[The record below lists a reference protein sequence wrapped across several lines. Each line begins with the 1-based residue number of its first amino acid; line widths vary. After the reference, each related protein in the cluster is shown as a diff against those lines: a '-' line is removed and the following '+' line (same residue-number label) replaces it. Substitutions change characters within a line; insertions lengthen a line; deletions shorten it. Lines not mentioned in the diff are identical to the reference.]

1 MGSKGEGLSLGRLR
15 NARKLNTAVVAAGAV
30 FVLGSAP
37 ALAKTTKKSTA
48 TAPTAAQVKKN
59 VTKLYAEAK
68 KEGTVDVDV
77 LTSPSSYAAVV
88 AGFEKKYPGISVQ
101 LVNVA
106 GPSLAASLISQ
117 ASTNNLQV
125 DLAEARPEIM
135 GEIQQR
141 KLIATPNWVS
151 VGLPA
156 TKILLDGQLVHTS
169 DFVTGVIYNTK
180 LLTKAEAPKSW
191 KALLAPAWSNGKI
204 IVDGVGTEGFE
215 SMLVNGRW
223 NVSQYKSY
231 VASLNAQKP
240 LVIYQGAPETIAVA
254 QGQAPIGLVPFP
266 VASALIAAG
275 DPIAVAPIQ
284 PVVSSPDGWF
294 VLKGAHHSAAAEL
307 LATYFGSAAAE
318 PLFAKGGFTDATPAS
333 LGGEAG
339 AIGAA
344 GITNFAQLD
353 APKSVS
359 LFEKAAALNISGFGF
374 NGGSS

>member
-1 MGSKGEGLSLGRLR
+1 V
-15 NARKLNTAVVAAGAV
+15 AFAATAML
-30 FVLGSAP
+30 VLGST
-37 ALAKTTKKSTA
+37 ALAKSTKKHKPTG
-48 TAPTAAQVKKN
+48 PTAAQVKKN
-59 VTKLYAEAK
+59 VAKLYAEAK

-77 LTSPSSYAAVV
+77 LTSTTSYAAVV
-88 AGFEKKYPGISVQ
+88 AGFEKKYPGINVQ

-106 GPSLAASLISQ
+106 GPQLAGSVISQ
-117 ASTNNLQV
+117 ASTNNISV
-125 DLAEARPEIM
+125 DLAEARPEVI
-135 GEIQQR
+135 GAIQQR
-141 KLIATPNWVS
+141 KLIATPKWANI
-151 VGLPA
+151 GLPA
-156 TKILLDGQLVHTS
+156 SELLLNGQFVHTS

-180 LLTKAEAPKSW
+180 LLTKAQAPKSW

-215 SMLVNGRW
+215 SMLVNGTW
-223 NVSQYKSY
+223 NVNQYKSY
-231 VASLNAQKP
+231 VASLKAQNP

-275 DPIAVAPIQ
+275 DPIAIAPIQ

-294 VLKGAHHSAAAEL
+294 VVKGAPHTAAAEL
-307 LATYFGSAAAE
+307 LATYFGSPAAV
-318 PLFAKGGFTDATPAS
+318 PLFAKGGFTNSKPES

-344 GITNFAQLD
+344 GIRNFAQLNT
-353 APKSVS
+353 PKAIS

-374 NGGSS
+374 NGGS